1 MSDDSDDGEKY
12 TFRLGDLDREELDD
26 MSDDLDISLAELIRQ
41 QASNLLDLH
50 GNEDIEASPH
60 QVMNEHAEN
69 MMDDELYRDVHQA
82 YSEAEYDSF
91 EDFVLEGDLFEDE
104 WTKWMD
110 TESLDYE
117 MMREAVEHAQRGEF
131 EEAYGT
137 VKEMKEQGFEQEG
150 FLFNTIVSEYRS

>member
-1 MSDDSDDGEKY
+1 MSDDGEKY
-12 TFRLGDLDREELDD
+12 TLRLGDLDREELDD

-60 QVMNEHAEN
+60 QVMNEHTEN
-69 MMDDELYRDVHQA
+69 MMEDDLYRDIHQA

-91 EDFVLEGDLFEDE
+91 EEFVLEGDLFEDE

-117 MMREAVEHAQRGEF
+117 MMREAVEYAQRGEF

-137 VKEMKEQGFEQEG
+137 VEEMKEQGFEQEG